1 MSLIKDNFYWIECL
15 RGRYETHR
23 GNSMTLINQ
32 SAAKQ
37 KAVSHDDAMVAEL
50 RENPDYAEIY
60 LQTALE
66 DIYEEGGITAFL
78 ITLRRV
84 VEARGGISEIS
95 RKSGLS
101 RQQLYK
107 TLSEKGNPTL
117 TTLTEITRAAG
128 VRLIPHI

>member
-1 MSLIKDNFYWIECL
+1 VIIKKGEN
-15 RGRYETHR
+15 
-23 GNSMTLINQ
+23 MTIIH
-32 SAAKQ
+32 SSKKKRAI
-37 KAVSHDDAMVAEL
+37 SHDDAMVAEL
-50 RENPDYAEIY
+50 SEDPEYAQIY

-66 DIYEEGGITAFL
+66 DIYEEGGIAAFL
-78 ITLRRV
+78 IALRRV

-107 TLSEKGNPTL
+107 TLSENGNPTL

-128 VRLIPHI
+128 VRLIPQR